1 MKTARK
7 IELLAPAKN
16 LETGIEAINHGADAV
31 YIGAPQFSA
40 RASAGNSL
48 EAIER
53 LTGYAHTYWAKV
65 YVALNTII
73 YDSEF
78 PVVEKYINEL
88 SAMGVDALI
97 IQDMGILNL
106 SIPPVPLHASTQ
118 CDNRTIEKLRFYEE
132 AGFSRAILARELS
145 ISEIKALAGQTN
157 LQLEVFVHG
166 ALCVSYSGHCYISYA
181 LAGRSAN
188 RGECAQFCRLPYS
201 LQDASGKIIANN
213 KHLLSMKDL
222 NLSEQLEDLLDAG
235 VTSLKIEGR
244 LKETGY
250 VKNITAYYR
259 KRLDEIFAKRPEYIR
274 ASSGRAIPFFVPDP
288 AKSFNRGF
296 TTYFLNGR
304 TQGIAS
310 PETPKSLGEPV
321 GNVKDLNRNYF
332 TVSGQKAVHNGDG
345 LCFINGQK
353 ELQGFRVNRV
363 GEGRIFPSEM
373 PALRPGITLYRNY
386 DHEFEKTLSKK
397 SAERKI
403 EIELELAEN
412 AFGFSL
418 TATDEDFC
426 RVTLTL
432 PFAKELAQKDQQ
444 ANYREQLSKLG
455 NTPFELSRL
464 MITLN
469 ANWFIPSSLLSELK
483 RLTVERL
490 LSARKINYRQVKR
503 TVPAVYPVYPKT
515 DLTYL
520 DNVANKNA
528 EAFYFRCG
536 VNRIDPAFEN
546 QKQENVPVMFTKHC
560 ILYEAGYCKKQ
571 KTYEAVSKAC
581 HSAPDAESSAKMPSI
596 IRGLRV
602 KPAMTCSSKKLLI
615 QPPLPDFEEPLYL
628 VSGKTRLQL
637 EFDCLNCEMNLHI
650 FSH

>member
-1 MKTARK
+1 MKTAKK

-16 LETGIEAINHGADAV
+16 LDTGIEAINHGADAV

-48 EAIER
+48 EAIGQ
-53 LTGYAHTYWAKV
+53 LTGYAHAYWAKV

-78 PVVEKYINEL
+78 PVVEKYISEL
-88 SAMGVDALI
+88 YSMGVDALI

-106 SIPPVPLHASTQ
+106 PLPPVPLHASTQ
-118 CDNRTIEKLRFYEE
+118 CNNRTVEKIRFFEE
-132 AGFSRAILARELS
+132 AGFSRAVLARELS
-145 ISEIKALAGQTN
+145 LSGIKAIAQQTN
-157 LQLEVFVHG
+157 LQLEAFVHG
-166 ALCVSYSGHCYISYA
+166 ALCVSYSGQCYISQA

-188 RGECAQFCRLPYS
+188 RGECAQFCRLPYT
-201 LQDASGKIIANN
+201 LQDASGKIITRN
-213 KHLLSMKDL
+213 KHLLSLKDL

-244 LKETGY
+244 LKEISY

-259 KRLDEIFAKRPEYIR
+259 KRLDEIFLKRPEYIR
-274 ASSGRAIPFFVPDP
+274 ASSGNSVPFFVPDP

-304 TQGIAS
+304 NHEIAS

-332 TVSGQKAVHNGDG
+332 TISGQKTIHNGDG
-345 LCFINGQK
+345 LCFIDSKK

-363 GEGRIFPSEM
+363 ESGKIFPAEM
-373 PALRPGITLYRNY
+373 PAINLGTTLYRNY

-403 EIELELAEN
+403 EIEFELAEN

-426 RVTLTL
+426 RVTVNL
-432 PFAKELAQKDQQ
+432 PFAKEPAQKDQQ

-455 NTPFELSRL
+455 ATSFELRQLTVSL
-464 MITLN
+464 SG
-469 ANWFIPSSLLSELK
+469 NWFIPSSLLSELK
-483 RLTVERL
+483 RRVIERL
-490 LSARKINYRQVKR
+490 LSARKINYRQAKR
-503 TVPAVYPVYPKT
+503 IIPAVFPVYPKT
-515 DLTYL
+515 HLTYL

-528 EAFYFRCG
+528 EAFYLRCG
-536 VNRIDPAFEN
+536 VQQIEPAFE
-546 QKQENVPVMFTKHC
+546 KRMQEDVSLMFTKHC
-560 ILYEAGYCKKQ
+560 ILYEYGYCRRRDG
-571 KTYEAVSKAC
+571 ARPVST
-581 HSAPDAESSAKMPSI
+581 
-596 IRGLRV
+596 
-602 KPAMTCSSKKLLI
+602 MTAT
-615 QPPLPDFEEPLYL
+615 DLYL
-628 VSGKTRLQL
+628 VSGNNRLQL
-637 EFDCLNCEMNLHI
+637 EFDCANCEMRI
-650 FSH
+650 KKAK

>member
-1 MKTARK
+1 MKMARK

-48 EAIER
+48 EAIGQLIE
-53 LTGYAHTYWAKV
+53 YAHTYWAKV

-78 PVVEKYINEL
+78 PIVEKYINEL
-88 SAMGVDALI
+88 HSMGVDALI

-106 SIPPVPLHASTQ
+106 PLLPPTPLHASTQ
-118 CDNRTIEKLRFYEE
+118 CDNRNIEKIRFFDET
-132 AGFSRAILARELS
+132 GFSRVVLARELS
-145 ISEIKALAGQTN
+145 LDEIKAIAGQTN

-166 ALCVSYSGHCYISYA
+166 ALCVSYSGQCYISQA

-188 RGECAQFCRLPYS
+188 RGECAQFCRLPYT
-201 LQDASGKIIANN
+201 LQDASGKTIARN
-213 KHLLSMKDL
+213 KHLLSLKDL
-222 NLSEQLEDLLDAG
+222 NLSEHLEDLLDAG

-259 KRLDEIFAKRPEYIR
+259 KRLDEIFVKRPEYIR
-274 ASSGRAIPFFVPDP
+274 ASSGNSVPFFVPDP

-304 TQGIAS
+304 NRGIVS
-310 PETPKSLGEPV
+310 PETPKSLGEAV

-332 TVSGQKAVHNGDG
+332 TVSGQKTIHNGDG
-345 LCFINGQK
+345 LCFIDSKK

-363 GEGRIFPSEM
+363 DSGKIFPAEM
-373 PALRPGITLYRNY
+373 PTINLGTTLYRNY
-386 DHEFEKTLSKK
+386 DHEFEQTLSKK

-403 EIELELAEN
+403 AVEFELTEN

-426 RVTLTL
+426 RVTVNL
-432 PFAKELAQKDQQ
+432 PFVKEPAQKNQQ

-455 NTPFELSRL
+455 NTPFELTQL
-464 MITLN
+464 TIAFN
-469 ANWFIPSSLLSELK
+469 GNWFIPSSLLSEL
-483 RLTVERL
+483 RRRVIERL
-490 LSARKINYRQVKR
+490 LSARKINYRQAKR
-503 TVPAVYPVYPKT
+503 TLPTVSPVYPEAS
-515 DLTYL
+515 LSYL

-528 EAFYFRCG
+528 EAFYSRCG
-536 VNRIDPAFEN
+536 VKQIGPAFEN
-546 QKQENVPVMFTKHC
+546 QMQEDVPLMFTKHC
-560 ILYEAGYCKKQ
+560 ILYEYGYCKRRKDQSITGIAGQARNDNYQ
-571 KTYEAVSKAC
+571 KPLTGFETLL
-581 HSAPDAESSAKMPSI
+581 
-596 IRGLRV
+596 GL
-602 KPAMTCSSKKLLI
+602 K
-615 QPPLPDFEEPLYL
+615 EPLYL
-628 VSGKTRLQL
+628 VSGKNRLQL
-637 EFDCLNCEMNLHI
+637 QFDCVNCEMQVKLCEKPAKP
-650 FSH
+650 FY

>member
-16 LETGIEAINHGADAV
+16 LDAGIEAINHGADAV

-48 EAIER
+48 EAIGQ
-53 LTGYAHTYWAKV
+53 LTEYAHTYWAKV
-65 YVALNTII
+65 YVALNTIL

-88 SAMGVDALI
+88 YSMGVDALI

-118 CDNRTIEKLRFYEE
+118 CDNRTIEKIRFFEE
-132 AGFSRAILARELS
+132 AGFSRAVLARELS
-145 ISEIKALAGQTN
+145 LPEIKKIAMQTN

-166 ALCVSYSGHCYISYA
+166 ALCVSYSGQCYISQA

-188 RGECAQFCRLPYS
+188 RGECAQFCRLPYT
-201 LQDASGKIIANN
+201 LQDASGKTIERNR
-213 KHLLSMKDL
+213 HLLSLKDL

-244 LKETGY
+244 LKEISY

-274 ASSGRAIPFFVPDP
+274 ASSGNAVPFFVPDP

-304 TQGIAS
+304 NREIAS
-310 PETPKSLGEPV
+310 PETPKSLGEPA

-332 TVSGQKAVHNGDG
+332 TVSGQKAIHNGDG
-345 LCFINGQK
+345 LCFIDGKK

-363 GEGRIFPSEM
+363 EAGKIFPVEM
-373 PALRPGITLYRNY
+373 PAINLGTTLYRNY
-386 DHEFEKTLSKK
+386 DHEFEKMLSKK

-403 EIELELAEN
+403 GIEFELTEN

-418 TATDEDFC
+418 TVTDEDFC
-426 RVTLTL
+426 RVTVNL
-432 PFAKELAQKDQQ
+432 PFTKEPAQKNQQ
-444 ANYREQLSKLG
+444 DNYREQLSKLG
-455 NTPFELSRL
+455 ATPFELRQLTISF
-464 MITLN
+464 N
-469 ANWFIPSSLLSELK
+469 ENWFIPSSLLSELK
-483 RLTVERL
+483 RRVVERL
-490 LSARKINYRQVKR
+490 LSARKINYVQTKR
-503 TVPAVYPVYPKT
+503 TTKSTSPIPPASPLYPKSN
-515 DLTYL
+515 LTYL

-528 EAFYFRCG
+528 EAFYFRYG
-536 VNRIDPAFEN
+536 VKQIEPAFEN
-546 QKQENVPVMFTKHC
+546 RTQENVPLMFTKHC
-560 ILYEAGYCKKQ
+560 ILYEYGYCKKG
-571 KTYEAVSKAC
+571 KNL
-581 HSAPDAESSAKMPSI
+581 PS
-596 IRGLRV
+596 
-602 KPAMTCSSKKLLI
+602 
-615 QPPLPDFEEPLYL
+615 DFKEPLYL
-628 VSGKTRLQL
+628 ISGKNRLRLQ
-637 EFDCLNCEMNLHI
+637 FGCVNCEMQVI
-650 FSH
+650 RE

>member
-1 MKTARK
+1 MKTARR

-16 LETGIEAINHGADAV
+16 LETGIEAIHHGADAV

-40 RASAGNSL
+40 RSGAGNSL
-48 EAIER
+48 EAIGQLIEQ
-53 LTGYAHTYWAKV
+53 AHTYWAKV
-65 YVALNTII
+65 YVALNTIL

-78 PVVEKYINEL
+78 PLVEKYINEL
-88 SAMGVDALI
+88 YAMGADALI

-106 SIPPVPLHASTQ
+106 SIPPIPLHASTQ
-118 CDNRTIEKLRFYEE
+118 CDNRTIEKIRFLEE

-145 ISEIKALAGQTN
+145 LSEIKAIAGATH
-157 LQLEVFVHG
+157 LQLEAFVHG
-166 ALCVSYSGHCYISYA
+166 ALCVSFSGHCYVSQS

-188 RGECAQFCRLPYS
+188 RGECAQFCRLPYT
-201 LQDASGKIIANN
+201 LQDASGTVIARN
-213 KHLLSMKDL
+213 KHLLSLKDL
-222 NLSEQLEDLLDAG
+222 NLSEHLEDLLDAG

-259 KRLDEIFAKRPEYIR
+259 KRLDEIFTRRPEYIS
-274 ASSGRAIPFFVPDP
+274 ASSGRTLPFFEPNP

-304 TQGIAS
+304 TPGVSS

-332 TVSGQKAVHNGDG
+332 TVSGQKTIHNGDG

-363 GEGRIFPSEM
+363 EAGKVFPAEM
-373 PALRPGITLYRNY
+373 PALGQGTTLYRNY
-386 DHEFEKTLSKK
+386 DHEFEKELSKK

-403 EIELELAEN
+403 GVEFELTEN

-418 TATDEDFC
+418 TAIDEDFC
-426 RVTLTL
+426 RVTVALL
-432 PFAKELAQKDQQ
+432 FVKEPAHKDQQ

-455 NTPFELSRL
+455 NTPFELTRL
-464 MITLN
+464 TISLTG
-469 ANWFIPSSLLSELK
+469 NWFIPSSALSDLK
-483 RLTVERL
+483 RRTIDRL
-490 LSARKINYRQVKR
+490 QSARKINYLQTQRIIPSILPLYPQVN
-503 TVPAVYPVYPKT
+503 
-515 DLTYL
+515 LTCL

-536 VNRIDPAFEN
+536 VKQIEPAFEN
-546 QKQENVPVMFTKHC
+546 QKQENVPLMFTKHC
-560 ILYEAGYCKKQ
+560 ILYEAGYCYKRRDV
-571 KTYEAVSKAC
+571 T
-581 HSAPDAESSAKMPSI
+581 H
-596 IRGLRV
+596 
-602 KPAMTCSSKKLLI
+602 
-615 QPPLPDFEEPLYL
+615 PLATLADFKEPLYL
-628 VSGKTRLQL
+628 VSGKNRLQL
-637 EFDCLNCEMNLHI
+637 AFDCVNCEMQVKKTTE
-650 FSH
+650 F

>member
-16 LETGIEAINHGADAV
+16 LDAGIEAINHGADAV

-48 EAIER
+48 ESIGQ
-53 LTGYAHTYWAKV
+53 LTEYAHKYWAKV

-78 PVVEKYINEL
+78 PLVEKFINEL
-88 SAMGVDALI
+88 YTMGIDALI

-118 CDNRTIEKLRFYEE
+118 CDNRNIEKIRFLESV
-132 AGFSRAILARELS
+132 GFSRVILARELS
-145 ISEIKALAGQTN
+145 INEIKAISVQSS
-157 LQLEVFVHG
+157 LQLEAFVHG
-166 ALCVSYSGHCYISYA
+166 ALCVSYSGQCYISQA

-188 RGECAQFCRLPYS
+188 RGECAQFCRLPYT
-201 LQDASGKIIANN
+201 LQDVSGKVITRN
-213 KHLLSMKDL
+213 KHLLSLKDL
-222 NLSEQLEDLLDAG
+222 NLSDHLEDLLDSG

-244 LKETGY
+244 LKEVSY

-259 KRLDEIFAKRPEYIR
+259 KRLDEIFSRRPEYIK
-274 ASSGRAIPFFVPDP
+274 ASSGITVPFFVPDP

-304 TQGIAS
+304 NQTVAS
-310 PETPKSLGEPV
+310 PDTPKSLGEPI

-332 TVSGQKAVHNGDG
+332 TVSGQKIIHNGDG
-345 LCFINGQK
+345 LCFIDGKK

-363 GEGRIFPSEM
+363 EEGKIFPAEM
-373 PALRPGITLYRNY
+373 PSINSGTTVYRNY

-403 EIELELAEN
+403 DIELEFDEN

-418 TATDEDFC
+418 TATDEDSC
-426 RVTLTL
+426 RVTIAL
-432 PFAKELAQKDQQ
+432 PFAKEPAQKDQQ

-455 NTPFELSRL
+455 NTPFELTKL
-464 MITLN
+464 MISFKE
-469 ANWFIPSSLLSELK
+469 NWFIPSSALSELK
-483 RLTVERL
+483 RKTIELL
-490 LSARKINYRQVKR
+490 LSARKINYRIISKGCHSVR
-503 TVPAVYPVYPKT
+503 DAEFPAYPKSK
-515 DLTYL
+515 LTYL

-536 VNRIDPAFEN
+536 AKEIDTAFEN
-546 QKQENVPVMFTKHC
+546 QKQEDVPLMFAKHC
-560 ILYEAGYCKKQ
+560 ILYQTGDCKKNKPNT
-571 KTYEAVSKAC
+571 KTC
-581 HSAPDAESSAKMPSI
+581 HSALDAESHRK
-596 IRGLRV
+596 
-602 KPAMTCSSKKLLI
+602 
-615 QPPLPDFEEPLYL
+615 EPLYL
-628 VSGKTRLQL
+628 VSGKNRLRLQ
-637 EFDCLNCEMNLHI
+637 FDCVNCEMKI
-650 FSH
+650 YC